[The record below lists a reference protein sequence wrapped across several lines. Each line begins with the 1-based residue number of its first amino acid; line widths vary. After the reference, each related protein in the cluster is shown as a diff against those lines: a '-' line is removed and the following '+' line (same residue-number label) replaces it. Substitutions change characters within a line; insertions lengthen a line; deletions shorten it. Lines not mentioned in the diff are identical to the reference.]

1 MYRSIAT
8 ALLALMGFAGSAQ
21 AVPVQWTLQDMT
33 YSNGSVATG
42 SFTYDRDTNTF
53 SSISISVTAGITSF
67 YEASTF
73 DAIAPTSGNWFG
85 AIFTTLPLSFDT
97 DPNCVPS
104 SSCGTHGLLI
114 GVNPS
119 EMTNAGGTLAV
130 NNSALMVCSDDIC
143 NNGSWQ
149 FTWVTQNLTT
159 GSITAVPE
167 SDTYAMLLAG
177 LGLVGGVVARRRKQT
192 S

>member
-1 MYRSIAT
+1 MYRLTLT
-8 ALLALMGFAGSAQ
+8 ALLALVGFAGSAQ
-21 AVPVQWTLQDMT
+21 AVPVQWTLQNMT

-42 SFTYDRDTNTF
+42 SFTYDRDTNIF
-53 SSISISVTAGITSF
+53 SNISISVTAGITSF
-67 YEASTF
+67 YEASIF
-73 DAIAPTSGNWFG
+73 DAIAPTSGNLFG
-85 AIFTTLPLSFDT
+85 AIFTTLPLSFNT

-104 SSCGTHGLLI
+104 SSCGTHGMLI

-130 NNSALMVCSDDIC
+130 NRSALMVCNDDIC
-143 NNGSWQ
+143 NNGSWS
-149 FTWVTQNLTT
+149 FVWVTSNLTT

-167 SDTYAMLLAG
+167 PETWAMMLAG
-177 LGLVGGVVARRRKQT
+177 LGLTGWVARRRA